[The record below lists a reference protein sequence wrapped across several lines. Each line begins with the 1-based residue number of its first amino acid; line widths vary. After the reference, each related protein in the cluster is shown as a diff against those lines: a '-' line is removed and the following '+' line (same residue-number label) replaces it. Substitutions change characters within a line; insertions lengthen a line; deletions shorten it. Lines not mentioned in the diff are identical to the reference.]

1 MLRSKMLRLLK
12 PTVVIALLLLLT
24 VLQGAASAQSV
35 SQLSSQISRL
45 ESQNN
50 LLQSRL
56 SQLEA
61 QVSQIGRASG
71 VRIPAPAPQTRLP
84 STSPLA
90 TDPMFNRLAT
100 LVIELRERVVA
111 LENRV
116 SAR

>member
-71 VRIPAPAPQTRLP
+71 VRIPAPQTRLP
-84 STSPLA
+84 SASPLA

-100 LVIELRERVVA
+100 LVIELRERIVA